1 MKRDFMG
8 MAGSAAIETLS
19 FEAALQELESIVRDL
34 ETGKAGLE
42 DSIQAYERGIALRKH
57 CESRLREAQEKVE
70 KIGIGADGV
79 PRTSPLDE
87 EN

>member
-1 MKRDFMG
+1 

-42 DSIQAYERGIALRKH
+42 DSIKAYERGIALRKH

-70 KIGIGADGV
+70 KISIGADGA
-79 PRTSPLDE
+79 PSLTPLDDE
-87 EN
+87 T

>member
-1 MKRDFMG
+1 

>member
-1 MKRDFMG
+1 
-8 MAGSAAIETLS
+8 MAGSGAIESLS

-42 DSIQAYERGIALRKH
+42 ESITAYERGIALRKH
-57 CESRLREAQEKVE
+57 CETRLRQAQEKVE
-70 KIGIGADGV
+70 KIGIGADGA

-87 EN
+87 EI